1 MGNTH
6 ILLLPL
12 YLKIDSHIKANFN
25 ILKHVCYLKVY
36 IINILSLDEGR
47 VYHYSRSVNRYR
59 NIAKRNLTHWRGSFK
74 RILSFERKVWN
85 LIKNLWL
92 SDIWF
97 RGGVLNFGPK
107 NEVINPYMVLQR
119 ELFLCCRVVT
129 TFSLWLIT
137 MQQPSLSCTWHS
149 LKSLQSHGFMVS
161 YFIQWSI
168 IFYTLYIVLFFFMCA
183 VSHYFKKYFLL
194 EKKKNQQFFVSS
206 NNNIV
211 YQTIDM
217 FPFHF

>member
-1 MGNTH
+1 MYVILKF
-6 ILLLPL
+6 ILLIN
-12 YLKIDSHIKANFN
+12 YLWRKEEYITTVDMWIVIEILQWETWHIGEDHAFKI
-25 ILKHVCYLKVY
+25 
-36 IINILSLDEGR
+36 
-47 VYHYSRSVNRYR
+47 
-59 NIAKRNLTHWRGSFK
+59 
-74 RILSFERKVWN
+74 ILSFERKVWN

-97 RGGVLNFGPK
+97 RVLNFGPK

-149 LKSLQSHGFMVS
+149 LKSLQSHGSMVS
-161 YFIQWSI
+161 YFMQWSI
-168 IFYTLYIVLFFFMCA
+168 IFYTLYIVFFFSC
-183 VSHYFKKYFLL
+183 VQYLIILRTIFYL
-194 EKKKNQQFFVSS
+194 KKKTQQFFVSS

>member
-1 MGNTH
+1 MTQWPS
-6 ILLLPL
+6 IWTK
-12 YLKIDSHIKANFN
+12 YKASV
-25 ILKHVCYLKVY
+25 HVVWATFWDRIIQ
-36 IINILSLDEGR
+36 IINYLWRKEEYITTVDMWIVIEILQWETWHIGED
-47 VYHYSRSVNRYR
+47 H
-59 NIAKRNLTHWRGSFK
+59 AFK
-74 RILSFERKVWN
+74 IILSFERKVWN

-97 RGGVLNFGPK
+97 RDGVLNFGPK

-161 YFIQWSI
+161 YFMQWSI
-168 IFYTLYIVLFFFMCA
+168 IFYTL
-183 VSHYFKKYFLL
+183 
-194 EKKKNQQFFVSS
+194 
-206 NNNIV
+206 
-211 YQTIDM
+211 
-217 FPFHF
+217 